1 MITKDLVTS
10 DQDILQE
17 PAFSRIAREPA
28 A

>member
-1 MITKDLVTS
+1 LTANDLVIR
-10 DQDILQE
+10 DQGILQE